1 VDSAGKIKNGG
12 RVKITDTDKRVV
24 ITDCDSY
31 DEMEVSR
38 ALDRLLE
45 PIGALD
51 WVEPGMKIAVKVN
64 FVLPKPPEK
73 AATTHP
79 ALVRELCRRLVARG
93 AQVVVGDSPG
103 GAFSKPV
110 LENTYRVTGMTAVLD
125 TGAKLNDDFTEQEV
139 RPEGAHVLKSFYGA
153 GFLLNADAVI
163 DFCKLKTH
171 ALMGYTGACKN
182 MFGGIAGLHKSECHY
197 RFPTHEQFAS
207 MLVDLCEYYKPRLS
221 ICDGVMAMEGNGPS
235 FGDPR
240 HLGVLLAS
248 FNPHAL
254 DLAAGCIIGLD
265 AGGVP
270 TLKEAVSR
278 GLCPASAAELEI
290 TGDIDKFKV
299 GDFKLQPLGDMRF
312 WGIHNRFFSELA
324 KPFVTTRP
332 KPGKNCVG
340 CGKCAQV
347 CPEKAI
353 TIVKKRP
360 KIDRKKCISCFC
372 CGEFCPQGAMK
383 PYEPLLLRAM
393 HRADKRR

>member
-24 ITDCDSY
+24 ITGCDSY

-139 RPEGAHVLKSFYGA
+139 RPEGSACFEKLLRRGLSAERGRRHR
-153 GFLLNADAVI
+153 FLQA
-163 DFCKLKTH
+163 
-171 ALMGYTGACKN
+171 
-182 MFGGIAGLHKSECHY
+182 E
-197 RFPTHEQFAS
+197 
-207 MLVDLCEYYKPRLS
+207 
-221 ICDGVMAMEGNGPS
+221 
-235 FGDPR
+235 DPR
-240 HLGVLLAS
+240 AY
-248 FNPHAL
+248 
-254 DLAAGCIIGLD
+254 GLY
-265 AGGVP
+265 
-270 TLKEAVSR
+270 R
-278 GLCPASAAELEI
+278 GLQ
-290 TGDIDKFKV
+290 KHV
-299 GDFKLQPLGDMRF
+299 
-312 WGIHNRFFSELA
+312 
-324 KPFVTTRP
+324 
-332 KPGKNCVG
+332 
-340 CGKCAQV
+340 
-347 CPEKAI
+347 
-353 TIVKKRP
+353 
-360 KIDRKKCISCFC
+360 
-372 CGEFCPQGAMK
+372 
-383 PYEPLLLRAM
+383 
-393 HRADKRR
+393 RRHCRTA

>member
-1 VDSAGKIKNGG
+1 M
-12 RVKITDTDKRVV
+12 TDTDKRVV
-24 ITDCDSY
+24 ITDCGSY
-31 DEMEVSR
+31 DEPAVAA

-51 WVEPGMKIAVKVN
+51 WVEPGMRVAVKVN

-79 ALVRELCRRLVARG
+79 ALVRELCRRLTARG
-93 AQVVVGDSPG
+93 AEVVVGDSPG
-103 GAFSKPV
+103 GVFTKPV

-125 TGAKLNDDFTEQEV
+125 TGARLNDDFTEQEV
-139 RPEGAHVLKSFYGA
+139 RPEGARVLNSFCGVS
-153 GFLLNADAVI
+153 FLLDADAVI

-197 RFPTHEQFAS
+197 RFPTHEQFAA

-221 ICDGVMAMEGNGPS
+221 ICDGVLAMEGNGPS
-235 FGDPR
+235 FGEPR
-240 HLGVLLAS
+240 RLGVLLAS

-254 DLAAGCIIGLD
+254 DLAAGHIIGLD
-265 AGGVP
+265 AAGVP
-270 TLKEAVSR
+270 TLREAADR
-278 GLCPASAAELEI
+278 GLCPESVSGLDI
-290 TGDIDKFKV
+290 IGDIESFTV
-299 GDFKLQPLGDMRF
+299 SDFKLQPLGDVRF
-312 WGIHNRFFSELA
+312 WGVHNSFFNELV
-324 KPFVTTRP
+324 KPLVTTRP
-332 KPGKNCVG
+332 RPDESCIG

-353 TIVKKRP
+353 SIVKKRP

-383 PYEPLLLRAM
+383 PYEPLLLRTM
-393 HRADKRR
+393 RRANKSRQ